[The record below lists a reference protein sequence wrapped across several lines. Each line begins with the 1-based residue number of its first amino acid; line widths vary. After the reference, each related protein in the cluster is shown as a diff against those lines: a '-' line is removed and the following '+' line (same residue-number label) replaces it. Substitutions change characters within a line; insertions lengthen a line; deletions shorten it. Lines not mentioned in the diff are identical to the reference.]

1 MHDLKSA
8 NIPTIELVFRNFF
21 SVKSSVWIGLLFRVW
36 EWSEPIL
43 MLQPA
48 STCFQ
53 KLYDPDLSVSTRAD
67 LFSEAVRPGATLFQK
82 LYRSE
87 PLVLRSCTTRT
98 DFQTCFQKLD
108 DPDRLSDLFSEAGR
122 AGQTFRFVFR
132 KWTSRTDLFS
142 EAARHGLECIY
153 PDRLIFRS
161 CLTRGDLVSE
171 AISIRTTCS

>member
-1 MHDLKSA
+1 MQIHRLS
-8 NIPTIELVFRNFF
+8 NWFSEIFLPLIQLFELAYF
-21 SVKSSVWIGLLFRVW
+21 FRVW

-48 STCFQ
+48 TTCYQ
-53 KLYDPDLSVSTRAD
+53 KLYDPDLSECIDPGRLVFRS
-67 LFSEAVRPGATLFQK
+67 FRPGAILFQK

-98 DFQTCFQKLD
+98 DFQTWFQKLD

-142 EAARHGLECIY
+142 DAARHGLECIY
-153 PDRLIFRS
+153 PDRLFFRS
-161 CLTRGDLVSE
+161 CPTRGDLVSE